1 MMQQRGSRQSFLRWS
16 SLRHLKHLPLKR
28 LKKAVRPGFA
38 LKPEHRSGWGAC
50 RYLPLSSGSPRGRRF
65 PRDETSIQPPTT
77 SAGEALRLWSGTTM
91 MDLSRRRSV
100 GGTAS
105 KPARTGDVTRP
116 DPPPRG
122 DARGGE
128 AGAIRDGA
136 RPEHSPWSSRR
147 GGETRSEGYRDR
159 GGSGATNEPRGAG
172 GEHGHYRCSWN
183 GRSAVGPYRRKS
195 HCPEWTGARAGGR
208 RGRSGQGR
216 RRSEG

>member
-1 MMQQRGSRQSFLRWS
+1 MTRTSADDAAERITTIFPWS

-38 LKPEHRSGWGAC
+38 LKPEHRSGRGAC

-122 DARGGE
+122 DARGEE
-128 AGAIRDGA
+128 AGARRDGA

-147 GGETRSEGYRDR
+147 GGETGSEGY
-159 GGSGATNEPRGAG
+159 
-172 GEHGHYRCSWN
+172 
-183 GRSAVGPYRRKS
+183 
-195 HCPEWTGARAGGR
+195 
-208 RGRSGQGR
+208 
-216 RRSEG
+216 